1 MLLAEQRR
9 QHVVSGV
16 AKLGLHLL
24 PLADHTLLDGAAH
37 MPRPWTVLEVAL
49 DAAAFIRSALAALQT
64 VSPLIDHASKA
75 LAVLVKPDLRCPIH
89 TDRMSPLKLLA
100 SDRLDQP
107 F

>member
-1 MLLAEQRR
+1 MIFR
-9 QHVVSGV
+9 VP
-16 AKLGLHLL
+16 KLTLHRVPRLNNVIL
-24 PLADHTLLDGAAH
+24 HGAAH